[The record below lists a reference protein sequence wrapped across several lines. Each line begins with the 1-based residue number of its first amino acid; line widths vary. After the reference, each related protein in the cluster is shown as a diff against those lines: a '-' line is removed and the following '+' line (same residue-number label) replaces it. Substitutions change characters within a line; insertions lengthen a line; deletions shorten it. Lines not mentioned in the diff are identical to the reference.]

1 MKWCKWKT
9 FFSHKVR
16 AWEWARWLRWALV
29 FVTSLVSDFQFL
41 HLSNHPSKDFKL
53 VHVFCLPMHI
63 FQPYYLCYFPI
74 LVWFTCIS
82 VCWVCSKGQAVA
94 VSLAC
99 LPVVC
104 EIDVLSFAVRPP
116 ICSLS
121 LSGNRSKGHHLL
133 KYASSW
139 WWQQAWSLCYH
150 WYLTTVKSAYTWPC
164 TLLCPATVSP
174 TVHKLWLHFVI
185 EINIIFNLRSLYTLR
200 NVLMKFR
207 AVQRPSRNSGFMMKV
222 VCD

>member
-1 MKWCKWKT
+1 
-9 FFSHKVR
+9 
-16 AWEWARWLRWALV
+16 
-29 FVTSLVSDFQFL
+29 
-41 HLSNHPSKDFKL
+41 
-53 VHVFCLPMHI
+53 MHI
-63 FQPYYLCYFPI
+63 YQPCYLCYFPI

-82 VCWVCSKGQAVA
+82 VCCVCSKGQAVA
-94 VSLAC
+94 VSLAR

-150 WYLTTVKSAYTWPC
+150 WYLTTVKSVTNLA
-164 TLLCPATVSP
+164 LSSHSQP
-174 TVHKLWLHFVI
+174 TVHTLWLHFVI
-185 EINIIFNLRSLYTLR
+185 EINIFFNLRSLYTLR
-200 NVLMKFR
+200 NVLVKFR
-207 AVQRPSRNSGFMMKV
+207 AVHRPSRNSGFMMKV